1 MYRAGQN
8 VNSLCIHVVWCGD
21 NTYIMV
27 TANSA
32 PRVDILVEYASLFK
46 TYFEVLPN
54 TKFPPKFHT
63 DNLIQEHLFHGPI
76 FPPTVEYKDHA
87 DLWAG
92 HIRTAAVEYKDLKT
106 SSSKRA
112 IVERAAEITSHHHC
126 QYHFE
131 PFMARL
137 CHFKHF

>member
-8 VNSLCIHVVWCGD
+8 VNSSCIHVVWSGD
-21 NTYIMV
+21 NTHIMV

-46 TYFEVLPN
+46 AYFEVVEN

-63 DNLIQEHLFHGPI
+63 EGLIQEHICHGPLW
-76 FPPTVEYKDHA
+76 PPTVSRRDHA

-92 HIRTAAVEYKDLKT
+92 HIRNAALKYRDLKMHST
-106 SSSKRA
+106 KLA
-112 IVERAAEITSHHHC
+112 IVQRAA
-126 QYHFE
+126 
-131 PFMARL
+131 
-137 CHFKHF
+137 